1 MSLPSEATGCWRAA
15 FSVMEQAG
23 VRDVFGLPGDDLD
36 ALAAVGETGVRF
48 TLCRDQRNAV
58 FMATGYAIQSGRI
71 GVALVGK
78 GPAVTNTVT
87 GLLEAASSAAPVLLL
102 SGGTPPDRRGS
113 GAFQEL
119 DQLAVIGPLVKW
131 AARIDHPDRLVP
143 MLRRALLVAREGVP
157 GPVYVELPDHLLTE
171 RIPLPADTGECERPE
186 SVVLAADSPAL
197 RVLRAAARPMVLVGG
212 GMRHRNEDRLVERF
226 AEAYGAAV
234 SCTAS
239 GRGAVDEALPLFCG
253 LAGLY
258 RPEAAAPLWE
268 ETDCVVALGSRLEET
283 AVYGWP
289 ERLGR
294 EVPVI
299 QVNVDAAEFATG
311 FAGPKVLAD
320 GRAVLEAWLAPGPT
334 RTEDDG
340 WAARAARVHQ
350 TLLAGHRERLRSL
363 HASPLTHIAEV
374 LEALD
379 AVLPPERVLV
389 QENGLQ
395 DMWSYSFPVY
405 SCSGG
410 AGSVVP
416 SEQTSLG
423 FGAAAA
429 VGVRCAAPDRPV
441 VAFVGDGAFG
451 MFTADLPTA
460 VAHGGL
466 LYVVLR
472 NGGYGWLQHQLEHR
486 EPAVPGFAFVDP
498 AAVANPA
505 PEIPGLRQLTLT
517 DKATLASDVAEAWK
531 ACEAGHVVVLNVPVR
546 LDDALFAGAEP
557 GGDFPVPP
565 QADK

>member
-1 MSLPSEATGCWRAA
+1 MSLPPEVKGCWRAA
-15 FSVMEQAG
+15 FAVLAQAG

-36 ALAAVGETGVRF
+36 ALAAVRETDVRL

-58 FMATGYAIQSGRI
+58 FMATGYAIQSGGL
-71 GVALVGK
+71 GVALAGK
-78 GPAVTNTVT
+78 GPAVTNTAT

-102 SGGTPPDRRGS
+102 SGGTSPERRGS

-119 DQLAVIGPLVKW
+119 DQLAAIGPLVKW
-131 AARIDHPDRLVP
+131 AARVDHPDRLAP
-143 MLRRALLVAREGVP
+143 TLRRALLVARGGAP

-171 RIPLPADTGECERPE
+171 RIPLSEDPAGCERPV
-186 SVVLAADSPAL
+186 SVTLAGDSPAL
-197 RVLRAAARPMVLVGG
+197 RALRSAARPMVLVGG
-212 GMRHRNEDRLVERF
+212 GMRHRNEGRLVERF
-226 AEAYGAAV
+226 AETIGAAV
-234 SCTAS
+234 ACTAS
-239 GRGAVDEALPLFCG
+239 GRGAVDEASPLFCG

-258 RPEAAAPLWE
+258 RPEAAASLWA
-268 ETDCVVALGSRLEET
+268 ETDCVLALGSRLEET

-289 ERLGR
+289 DRLGR
-294 EVPVI
+294 ETPVV
-299 QVNVDAAEFATG
+299 QVNVDPAEFATG
-311 FAGPKVLAD
+311 FGGPKVLAD
-320 GRAVLEAWLAPGPT
+320 GRAVLEAWLAAGSWQGRDPGWP
-334 RTEDDG
+334 
-340 WAARAARVHQ
+340 ARVAEVHE
-350 TLLAGHRERLRSL
+350 TLLADHREHLRAL
-363 HASPLTHIAEV
+363 HASPRLHIAEV

-379 AVLPPERVLV
+379 AVLPPDRVLV

-429 VGVRCAAPDRPV
+429 VGVRRAAPDRPV

-451 MFTADLPTA
+451 MFGADLPTA
-460 VAHGGL
+460 TEGGGL

-472 NGGYGWLQHQLEHR
+472 NGGYGWLQHQLDHR
-486 EPAVPGFAFVDP
+486 DPALPGFAFVDP

-505 PEIPGLRQLTLT
+505 PEVPGLRQITLA

-531 ACEAGHVVVLNVPVR
+531 ACETGQVVVLNVPVR

-557 GGDFPVPP
+557 GGDFPVPEAG
-565 QADK
+565 Q